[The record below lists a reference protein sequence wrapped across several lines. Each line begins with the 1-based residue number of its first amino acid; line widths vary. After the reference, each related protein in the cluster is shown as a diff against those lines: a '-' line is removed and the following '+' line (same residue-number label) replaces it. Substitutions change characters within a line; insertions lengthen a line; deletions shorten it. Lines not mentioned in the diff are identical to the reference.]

1 MPSDQFP
8 SAAPPSPQLIEAF
21 DRDGYAVIPGAY
33 DAHLR
38 AELLAATY
46 RLLASETTRGRDRGG
61 DGKDGFR
68 GCIALNEAFL
78 ALLANPATLPA
89 LITLLSPNIHLLSAH
104 LIALPSGPPRTVRT
118 PERPGW
124 HRDMYGVTDDLGWA
138 HTPRMAIKVAHYLT
152 DITADCG
159 LTMFLP
165 GSHLLRQPPTIAP
178 GTIDPPEAV
187 TPALSPCDVVLFEN
201 RTWHAGGIN
210 TSGQPRIAVMMQ
222 YGYRWLQPVDDPVPH
237 LLKRTDLSPITRQFL
252 GAPDRN
258 PDGSLAKGSGAAP
271 LRQWWAATTDNV
283 TTAANA
289 PT

>member
-1 MPSDQFP
+1 MPAAALP
-8 SAAPPSPQLIEAF
+8 PPAAPEPALIDAF
-21 DRDGYAVIPGAY
+21 DRDGYAIIRDAY
-33 DAHLR
+33 PADLR
-38 AELLAATY
+38 ADLLAAAR
-46 RLLASETTRGRDRGG
+46 RLLASDITRGRDRGG

-68 GCIALNEAFL
+68 GCIALDDAFV

-104 LIALPSGPPRTVRT
+104 LIALPSGTPRTIRIPT
-118 PERPGW
+118 RPGW

-165 GSHLLRQPPTIAP
+165 GSHLLCQPPAITLGA
-178 GTIDPPEAV
+178 IDPPEAV
-187 TPALSPCDVVLFEN
+187 TPDLGPCDVVLFEN

-222 YGYRWLQPVDDPVPH
+222 YGYRWLQPVDDPAPH
-237 LLKRTDLSPITRQFL
+237 LLQRTDLHPATRQLL

-258 PDGSLAKGSGAAP
+258 PDGSLAKGAGAAP
-271 LRQWWAATTDNV
+271 
-283 TTAANA
+283 
-289 PT
+289 